1 MMSIDEFVSKLEKE
15 FDDVPAGTLKASTNY
30 KQMEQWTS
38 MHALIIIA
46 FIDSE
51 FDIIFKSDDLKN
63 TETISD
69 LYKLIEEKLKN

>member
-1 MMSIDEFVSKLEKE
+1 MISIDEFVSKLEKE
-15 FDDVPAGTLKASTNY
+15 FDDVPSGTLKANTNY

-69 LYKLIEEKLKN
+69 LYKLIEEKSKN

>member
-1 MMSIDEFVSKLEKE
+1 MISIDEFVSKLEKE
-15 FDDVPAGTLKASTNY
+15 FDDVPPGTLKANTNY

-69 LYKLIEEKLKN
+69 LYKLIAEKSKN

>member
-1 MMSIDEFVSKLEKE
+1 MMSIEEFILKLEKE
-15 FDDVPAGTLKASTNY
+15 FDDVPLGTLKPVTNY

-51 FDIIFKSDDLKN
+51 FDLILRSEDLKN
-63 TETISD
+63 TETILD
-69 LYKLIEEKLKN
+69 LYRIIEQKKKN

>member
-1 MMSIDEFVSKLEKE
+1 MISIDDFVSKLEKE
-15 FDDVPAGTLKASTNY
+15 FDDVPVGTLKASTNY

-69 LYKLIEEKLKN
+69 LYKLIEEKSKN